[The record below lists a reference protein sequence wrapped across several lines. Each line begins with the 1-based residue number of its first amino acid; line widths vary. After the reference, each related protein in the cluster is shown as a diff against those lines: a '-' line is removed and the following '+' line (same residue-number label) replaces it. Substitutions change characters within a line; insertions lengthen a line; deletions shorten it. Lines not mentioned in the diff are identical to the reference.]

1 MSSDDFTFMMMFLS
15 GTCAATSA
23 FGYLVYRQV
32 KEMKSEFE
40 KMSSSVE
47 ELFDRIDNSSGRAQS
62 REEMRGV
69 GLAKRG
75 SGTSPLEDDVD
86 NDPEVNYALQEE
98 KTYPTPRQIRL
109 SSIHSFSVPA
119 SLNSSTSY
127 DNFRRSSSFPIYSS
141 LHEIVSPVYD

>member
-1 MSSDDFTFMMMFLS
+1 MFLS

-32 KEMKSEFE
+32 KEMKGEFE

-47 ELFDRIDNSSGRAQS
+47 ELFDRIDKSAGCVQNEGGEGKA
-62 REEMRGV
+62 V
-69 GLAKRG
+69 VD
-75 SGTSPLEDDVD
+75 DDVD

-98 KTYPTPRQIRL
+98 KTYPAPRQARL
-109 SSIHSFSVPA
+109 SNVHSFSVPT
-119 SLNSSTSY
+119 SLNSSSSY
-127 DNFRRSSSFPIYSS
+127 ADNFRRSSSFPIYSA